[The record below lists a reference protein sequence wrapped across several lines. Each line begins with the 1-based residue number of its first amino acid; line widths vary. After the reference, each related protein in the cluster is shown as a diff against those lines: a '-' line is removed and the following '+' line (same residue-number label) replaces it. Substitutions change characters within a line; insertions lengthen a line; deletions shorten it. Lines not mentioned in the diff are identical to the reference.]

1 MQKQTNKNN
10 LNKAEKQTKT
20 KQEKQ
25 ENRDFFW
32 YNSDQ
37 DERDVRTELIDNLNK
52 MDSRYYFE
60 RDSFSLYS

>member
-10 LNKAEKQTKT
+10 QNKAEKETKA
-20 KQEKQ
+20 KQ

-37 DERDVRTELIDNLNK
+37 DERDVRTELIENLNK